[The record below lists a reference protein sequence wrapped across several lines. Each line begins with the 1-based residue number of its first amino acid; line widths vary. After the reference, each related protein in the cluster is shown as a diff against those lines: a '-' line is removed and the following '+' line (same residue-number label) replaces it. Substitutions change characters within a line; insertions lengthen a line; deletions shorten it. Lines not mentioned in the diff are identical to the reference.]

1 MYKKMIV
8 YLLITATMIIMPACG
23 KQKAQDNVSIPEVTT
38 AVTEQKETSETE
50 GTPEE
55 TKAIIETRE
64 VIEYTMPAG
73 ESVER
78 SEDEEQEDAQDRT
91 EETQGSVKPTE
102 TIPPVVNEKEDC
114 GCEYSA
120 YAKMSPAEQE
130 AYMNTFASP
139 LDFIEWSK
147 KALAEHEA
155 HDTSIQA
162 SGGDLDLS
170 DYIK

>member
-1 MYKKMIV
+1 MIS
-8 YLLITATMIIMPACG
+8 TAA
-23 KQKAQDNVSIPEVTT
+23 
-38 AVTEQKETSETE
+38 
-50 GTPEE
+50 EE
-55 TKAIIETRE
+55 TT
-64 VIEYTMPAG
+64 VIEIEA
-73 ESVER
+73 
-78 SEDEEQEDAQDRT
+78 AT
-91 EETQGSVKPTE
+91 EEMKKIVETVPMIEYSLPEGEGVESADTFVEDKDSEKVTQEIENPTE
-102 TIPPVVNEKEDC
+102 TIPPVVIEKEDC